1 MPKKL
6 AISVLLLANALP
18 AVVQAQIRVGPQVPA
33 PSGIEVPNDGV
44 TIPMQDMGGRPV
56 VEIKIN
62 GKGPY
67 RFILDTGAVTTVVSD
82 ELSREL
88 ALTPPAGV
96 QVASVGGAPAPAIVV
111 IHDLGIG
118 DATLEGLIA
127 AAMPLGGLL
136 KGEDAPSGILSA
148 ASFPGCL
155 LTYDYPGKRILIKRG
170 ALEAADSRSIFQYSE
185 DQVLPTVPV
194 RIAGHDTQVHLDTG
208 SPFGLVLPVKFLTEL
223 PLASKPREAG
233 RVRTGGGEFTVS
245 TARVDGTIELGKY
258 KLDLGEVRFSDARPG
273 PGPSIGNLGYEV
285 LRHFVVT
292 LDSKNRR
299 IKIDQ

>member
-6 AISVLLLANALP
+6 KTAILILAGALP
-18 AVVQAQIRVGPQVPA
+18 VVVQGQIHVGPQVPTPA
-33 PSGIEVPNDGV
+33 GIEVPRDGV
-44 TIPMQDMGGRPV
+44 TVPMQNMGGQPV

-88 ALTPPAGV
+88 SLTPPAGV
-96 QVASVGGAPAPAIVV
+96 QVASVGGGPAPAIVV
-111 IHDLGIG
+111 IHDLLIG
-118 DATLEGLIA
+118 DARLEGMIA
-127 AAMPLGGLL
+127 AVMPLGGLL
-136 KGEDAPSGILSA
+136 NGEDAPRGILSA
-148 ASFPGCL
+148 ANFRGCL
-155 LTYDYPGKRILIKRG
+155 LTYNYPGKRISIKRG

-185 DQVLPTVPV
+185 DQVLPTVPA

-208 SPFGLVLPVKFLTEL
+208 SPFGLVLPVKFLAEL
-223 PLASKPREAG
+223 PLASQPHEAG
-233 RVRTGGGEFTVS
+233 RVRTGGGEFPVS

-258 KLDLGEVRFSDARPG
+258 KLELGEVRFSDARPG